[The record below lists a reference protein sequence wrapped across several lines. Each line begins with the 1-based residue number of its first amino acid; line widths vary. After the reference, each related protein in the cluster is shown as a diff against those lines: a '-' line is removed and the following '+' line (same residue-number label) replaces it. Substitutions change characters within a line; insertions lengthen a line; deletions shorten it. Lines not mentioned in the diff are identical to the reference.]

1 MLLDRTKAPV
11 LLEVEDFDI
20 PVPQKTILPNGIN
33 LFCINM
39 GNSDVMRIDLI
50 FPSGKWDQ
58 NKTLIATFT
67 NLLMKEGTKQLS
79 SQKIAE
85 LLDYYGAWL
94 QTSVTQHNSYIAL
107 YILNK
112 HLESLLPILDA
123 IVKEPIFPESEFET
137 IVNRHRQQ
145 HIINREKVDHLCLEA
160 SVEQLYG
167 KNHPYG
173 KHVEEA
179 DFNNIT
185 TDDLKAFH
193 HQHYR
198 SENCMIMLTGK
209 VTPEHQQLVTNFFGN
224 QPWGENK
231 VQPIK
236 EYEIARAKDIRI
248 HIPKP
253 DAIQSAIRI
262 SAPTIAR
269 NHPDFNALR
278 VLNTV
283 FGGYFG
289 SRLMTSIREE
299 KGYTYGIG
307 SSISSQQKGST
318 LTISTQTGSE
328 YVEPLIEAVFEE
340 MEKLKS
346 KPIDSDELE
355 CVRSY
360 LLGDFTRSFDGPF
373 AIADAHISLLA
384 NQLDVSY
391 YQNQMKAIRTINAT
405 TIHQMAQKY
414 FDRNSFYIAIAGK

>member
-1 MLLDRTKAPV
+1 MLLDRTKAPN
-11 LLEVEDFDI
+11 LLEVEDFNI
-20 PVPQKTILPNGIN
+20 PLTEQTILPNGIK
-33 LFCINM
+33 LHCINM
-39 GNSDVMRIDLI
+39 GSTDVMRIDLI
-50 FPSGKWDQ
+50 FHSGKWDQ
-58 NKTLIATFT
+58 KKTLIATFT
-67 NLLMKEGTKQLS
+67 NLLLKEGTNNLN

-94 QTSVTQHNSYIAL
+94 QSSVTQHNSYIAL

-112 HLESLLPILDA
+112 HIESLLPILEA
-123 IVKEPIFPESEFET
+123 IVKEPTFPESEFET
-137 IVNRHRQQ
+137 IITRHKQQ

-173 KHVEEA
+173 KHVEES

-185 TDDLKAFH
+185 INDLKEFH
-193 HQHYR
+193 RQHYR
-198 SENCMIMLTGK
+198 SGNCTIMLTGK
-209 VTPEHQQLVTNFFGN
+209 VTPEHQQLVINFFGQN
-224 QPWGENK
+224 SWGKNTEQPKKEFEISRNK
-231 VQPIK
+231 
-236 EYEIARAKDIRI
+236 DTRI
-248 HIPKP
+248 HIPKL

-262 SAPTIAR
+262 SSPTIAR

-307 SSISSQQKGST
+307 SSIASQQKGST

-340 MEKLKS
+340 MEKLKLN
-346 KPIDSDELE
+346 PISSDELE

-360 LLGDFTRSFDGPF
+360 MLGDFTRSFDGPF

-384 NQLDVSY
+384 NNLDVSY
-391 YQNQMKAIRTINAT
+391 YKNQMQAIRTIDAA
-405 TIHQMAQKY
+405 TIHQMALKY
-414 FDRNSFYIAIAGK
+414 FDRNIFYIAVAGK